1 MNDINWRNINEDHT
15 LFLEDNRY
23 RRILI
28 ETDVSFRIALGSE
41 IDKDYYDYYEEPVK
55 RYAYIE

>member
-28 ETDVSFRIALGSE
+28 ETDVSFRIALGLE
-41 IDKDYYDYYEEPVK
+41 IDKDDYEYYKETVK